1 MKMTYAIVALGA
13 ALAIALACGP
23 LVEMQ
28 DTYIAPELLQGT
40 VVALVDEF
48 HAHCPT
54 ENKVQFV
61 ALVGTLPGDA
71 SDLAV
76 ARCTKSTDTGMGMV
90 FILLDRFLSMT
101 ENQRRYV
108 VAEELLH
115 CEFGVKHVGEL
126 GFMDGKFPTKSQA
139 DEFKW
144 EDAGRFCRE

>member
-1 MKMTYAIVALGA
+1 MNCNKAIVAIGV
-13 ALAIALACGP
+13 AIAVALACGP

-28 DTYIAPELLQGT
+28 DTYVAPALLQGT
-40 VVALVDEF
+40 VVSFVDEF

-54 ENKVQFV
+54 EHKVQFV
-61 ALVGTLPGDA
+61 ALVGTLPEDA

-76 ARCTKSTDTGMGMV
+76 ARCTKSTDSGVGMV
-90 FILLDRFLSMT
+90 FILLDKFLSMT

-144 EDAGRFCRE
+144 EDAEKFCRR